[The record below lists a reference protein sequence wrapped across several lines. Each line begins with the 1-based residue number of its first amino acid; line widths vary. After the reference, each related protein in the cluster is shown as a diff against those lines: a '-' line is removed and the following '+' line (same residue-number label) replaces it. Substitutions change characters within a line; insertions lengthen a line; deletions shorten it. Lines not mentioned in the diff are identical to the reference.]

1 MCGCIASHRITITSA
16 PPKDCINDEHSQ
28 TQYDLIL
35 RPHLTIAIAITVDSR
50 PHSRMMQKNPPF
62 KKSPKQ
68 YILKNACTQPPVP
81 TIVHAKRKDKKTG
94 HIAPFYYPCILSGL
108 PIPHRAWSVMIGF
121 GLGDSERNR
130 INSPARNAVAWLE

>member
-1 MCGCIASHRITITSA
+1 MCGCIASHRIAITSA
-16 PPKDCINDEHSQ
+16 PPKDYINDEHSQ

-35 RPHLTIAIAITVDSR
+35 RLHLTIAIAITVDSR
-50 PHSRMMQKNPPF
+50 PHSRMMQKNPPL

-94 HIAPFYYPCILSGL
+94 HIAPLLSL
-108 PIPHRAWSVMIGF
+108 HFIRVSNTPQSVERDDWVRPRR
-121 GLGDSERNR
+121 LGEEPN
-130 INSPARNAVAWLE
+130 